1 MYKEIWTK
9 LYFMFVLNKLKQEN
23 SYVRGKI

>member
-1 MYKEIWTK
+1 MYKEIYIK
-9 LYFMFVLNKLKQEN
+9 LYFMFVLNKLKKEN